1 MRINNVVDQAD
12 KALTGLI
19 LGLFGCIV
27 AAPLFSDGMFLDG
40 VIYAAV
46 SNNMALGIGHF
57 WEPHLSNTLFDSF
70 YEHPPLAMGLESLWF
85 KLFGSSIY
93 VERFY
98 SLACFFINARI
109 IVEIWRELTNDKSL
123 SFLPLLFFILI
134 PDIQWSFSNNLLENT
149 MMIFCCLSF
158 YFLIKH
164 LKTARIAFLVLSGFL
179 LYLSILSKG
188 FVGLYLWGFPIFSWF
203 FLRNSSFI
211 RSIQNTFILL
221 CSTLL
226 PLLILYLFLP
236 LGWESFISYIEEQV
250 VNSLQNVQTV
260 NSRFEI
266 IYIFLY
272 QIAIATSLSIV
283 IWLFVRRKAA
293 PPSQPE
299 EKKYGYILLCL
310 VAGGV
315 LPILISLKQRGFYI
329 LTVYPFYSLAMA
341 LLLKP
346 YIKFLVQKL
355 RLKTVQNLKIGAYAL
370 GGLALVLSAIQF
382 KKIGRDKSELEL
394 IYFIQENLPKGITID
409 LANEFKEN
417 WSLHAYAARH
427 GQFNLIRSSPTQ
439 AEYKIENANQIER
452 YAESDVLYQSDKYAL
467 VKKETFNPN

>member
-27 AAPLFSDGMFLDG
+27 AVPLFSDGMFLDG

-109 IVEIWRELTNDKSL
+109 IVKIWRELTNDKSL

-188 FVGLYLWGFPIFSWF
+188 FVGLYLWGVS
-203 FLRNSSFI
+203 
-211 RSIQNTFILL
+211 
-221 CSTLL
+221 
-226 PLLILYLFLP
+226 
-236 LGWESFISYIEEQV
+236 
-250 VNSLQNVQTV
+250 
-260 NSRFEI
+260 
-266 IYIFLY
+266 YIFLVLSTKFFFHPIY
-272 QIAIATSLSIV
+272 SKHFHSPLLYPTS
-283 IWLFVRRKAA
+283 
-293 PPSQPE
+293 PSNS
-299 EKKYGYILLCL
+299 
-310 VAGGV
+310 
-315 LPILISLKQRGFYI
+315 LPISTSWLGKFHFLYRGA
-329 LTVYPFYSLAMA
+329 S
-341 LLLKP
+341 
-346 YIKFLVQKL
+346 
-355 RLKTVQNLKIGAYAL
+355 G
-370 GGLALVLSAIQF
+370 
-382 KKIGRDKSELEL
+382 E
-394 IYFIQENLPKGITID
+394 
-409 LANEFKEN
+409 
-417 WSLHAYAARH
+417 
-427 GQFNLIRSSPTQ
+427 
-439 AEYKIENANQIER
+439 
-452 YAESDVLYQSDKYAL
+452 
-467 VKKETFNPN
+467 